1 MTQWASGVQLIKEVC
16 GAKMKETF
24 RENLKRLESIMG
36 AAETA
41 SAHQIP
47 PGSVHLSAST
57 TPFWRPGDQ
66 LNSMGFELR

>member
-1 MTQWASGVQLIKEVC
+1 MIKEVC

-47 PGSVHLSAST
+47 PRLSASLSLHHT
-57 TPFWRPGDQ
+57 FLEAR
-66 LNSMGFELR
+66 